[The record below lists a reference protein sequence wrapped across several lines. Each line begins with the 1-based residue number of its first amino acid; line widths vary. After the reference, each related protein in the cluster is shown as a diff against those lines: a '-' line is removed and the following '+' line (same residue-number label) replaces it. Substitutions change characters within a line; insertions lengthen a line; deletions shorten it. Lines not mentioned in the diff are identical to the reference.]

1 MTFRPLARYIHNVAT
16 LKSLICNSAE
26 YVRTHYWFGF
36 SVSLA
41 SRKCSFNTGNGSYK
55 RAAETLKRHRTEEAD
70 LSAIRKLTKSS
81 VKPAKF
87 WRVKNKKNKNV
98 GIVAKFWRKREKN
111 CENCIWQHVCILFQR
126 HFVVPWTY
134 RLLRTSLRKIR
145 MIFGSVLP
153 YWSYSLHPLQA
164 GYSAAPRC
172 GYTLH
177 FSLYS
182 VKPTYWLQKASAQ
195 TAKRF

>member
-1 MTFRPLARYIHNVAT
+1 MSGRIIDLAF
-16 LKSLICNSAE
+16 LSL
-26 YVRTHYWFGF
+26 W
-36 SVSLA
+36 
-41 SRKCSFNTGNGSYK
+41 
-55 RAAETLKRHRTEEAD
+55 RAANVLLTLEMGVIRGLQRLWNVTEQKK
-70 LSAIRKLTKSS
+70 LTSPLLLRKLTKSS

-87 WRVKNKKNKNV
+87 WRVKKKRRNCSQVLEKT
-98 GIVAKFWRKREKN
+98 RKN